1 VKAAIASAVALGA
14 AFMEVFQERIDEIEI
29 LEAFEIAGVD
39 LGRRFWRGKR
49 KTGSG
54 VTPLSWV
61 DVGREFRL

>member
-1 VKAAIASAVALGA
+1 VKDAIASAVALGA
-14 AFMEVFQERIDEIEI
+14 AFMEVFQERVDEIEI

-49 KTGSG
+49 KTESG
-54 VTPLSWV
+54 VTLLSWV